1 MKTKEIWKDVVGYEG
16 SYQVSSLGRVKRL
29 PMAEGW
35 KTWVD
40 KMQKMHPRSE
50 ISLPAQAREELIL
63 SQSIDTKGYYKLDLN
78 KDGIKKTYPVHQL
91 VAKAFIPNPEN
102 HYSVDHIDG
111 VKSNNNLSNLRWA
124 SREIQQWN
132 RRANKTYRGQARK
145 NKHKGVY
152 YSPTYK
158 AAPQLNRPSGRKIAE
173 DLKKGIDNRYTVKRK
188 KPWTAQ
194 MMVNRKLKSIGW
206 YHTEKEA
213 VEAYNK
219 KAKELRGDFAVLN
232 KYED

>member
-16 SYQVSSLGRVKRL
+16 TYQVSSLGRVKRL
-29 PMAEGW
+29 PMAGGW
-35 KTWVD
+35 KAWLS

-50 ISLPAQAREELIL
+50 ISLPPQAREELIL
-63 SQSIDTKGYYKLDLN
+63 SQSIDTNGYYKLNLK
-78 KDGIKKTYPVHQL
+78 KDGIKKTYSVHQL

-111 VKSNNNLSNLRWA
+111 VKLNNNLSNLRWA

-132 RRANKTYRGQARK
+132 RRANKSSKYGARR
-145 NKHKGVY
+145 NKYKGVY

-158 AAPQLNRPSGRKIAE
+158 STPNLDRPSGRKIAE
-173 DLKKGIDNRYTVKRK
+173 DLKKGIDNRYTVTREKA
-188 KPWTAQ
+188 WNVQ
-194 MMVNRKLKSIGW
+194 MMVGGKLKGFGW

-213 VEAYNK
+213 VEVYNK
-219 KAKELRGDFAVLN
+219 KIKELRGDFAVLN